1 MFLTLSRFVLRLLPV
16 TDRNSQLLIPKKN
29 APQDNCPSA
38 SSIGVVVF
46 RSIDLNTD
54 GGSAFCCFCAGS
66 ASTYPES
73 CRVRNRDCRWSLSR
87 AGSGRRFVRKVERTF
102 VTVDLTVPPL
112 SMVLPCLPYL
122 FRLQLVANA
131 DMRNCRCFLLYFSR
145 NSSSIPMSAR
155 NRTHRSKHPVC
166 FWMDAGASP
175 ASWSMMHLA
184 KASRRLFRWAEE
196 RDENSSASVWGRE
209 GETCG

>member
-1 MFLTLSRFVLRLLPV
+1 MFLTLSRFVLRFLPV

-73 CRVRNRDCRWSLSR
+73 YRVRNRDCRWSLSR

-102 VTVDLTVPPL
+102 VTVDLTVPPVSIVFL
-112 SMVLPCLPYL
+112 VLPCIFLRQLP
-122 FRLQLVANA
+122 ANA
-131 DMRNCRCFLLYFSR
+131 DKRWFCCSLVYPLI
-145 NSSSIPMSAR
+145 NSSLMPFAPR
-155 NRTHRSKHPVC
+155 NRRHRSKHPIC
-166 FWMDAGASP
+166 F
-175 ASWSMMHLA
+175 
-184 KASRRLFRWAEE
+184 
-196 RDENSSASVWGRE
+196 
-209 GETCG
+209 